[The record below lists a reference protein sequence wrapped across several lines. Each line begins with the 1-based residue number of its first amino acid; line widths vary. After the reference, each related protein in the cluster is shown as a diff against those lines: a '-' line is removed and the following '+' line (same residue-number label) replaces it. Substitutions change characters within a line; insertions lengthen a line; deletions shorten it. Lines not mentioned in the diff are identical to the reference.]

1 MKPQHLTAKPGE
13 VAERVVAVGDP
24 ARARMVAEEFLED
37 PKLVSKN
44 RELLVFTGKYKGVPV
59 SVAVHGIGGPSAAIV
74 FEELRMLGAKAI
86 VRLGTAGSMKKE
98 IDVGH
103 GLVVTGAAH
112 YQGGVLGVYAPGVCL
127 PNSPDPWI
135 TTKLYE
141 KAKEVG
147 LPVHYGPVV
156 SNDAF
161 YAESPDFVEFW
172 TKRGVVAV
180 EMECATL
187 FALGWMRG
195 FRTGALV
202 VMADSLVDPSKKDL
216 LHHEQ
221 LAPAMEKASKAVLEA
236 LVDVEL

>member
-13 VAERVVAVGDP
+13 VAERVVVVGDP
-24 ARARMVAEEFLED
+24 ARAKDVAEKFLEE

-74 FEELRMLGAKAI
+74 FEELRMLGAKYM

-98 IDVGH
+98 IDVKDAV
-103 GLVVTGAAH
+103 VVTGAAH

-127 PNSPDPWI
+127 PNSPDPWL
-135 TTKLYE
+135 TVKLYE
-141 KAKEVG
+141 KAKEAG
-147 LPVHYGPVV
+147 LKVHAGPVV

-195 FRTGALV
+195 FKTGALV
-202 VMADSLVDPSKKDL
+202 VIADSLVDPSKKDL
-216 LHHEQ
+216 LHHEE
-221 LAPAMEKASKAVLEA
+221 LADAMDKAAKAVLDA
-236 LVDVEL
+236 LVEV